1 MSDESGSMAF
11 RMLEEAAHLI
21 GEGVPPD
28 AQRHFIN
35 AQRELILGIT
45 ALIEHNGERVT
56 RTPAQR
62 RTAKR
67 SARASRPR
75 RVAVT

>member
-1 MSDESGSMAF
+1 MSDDSSSIPF

-21 GEGVPPD
+21 GEVVPPE
-28 AQRHFIN
+28 AQRHFLN

-45 ALIEHNGERVT
+45 AVIEHNGQRAT
-56 RTPAQR
+56 STPRQRRTPA
-62 RTAKR
+62 R